1 MKQQQ
6 QQKQSNQQ
14 QQQVSDGCSMKM
26 IRDKVTTTTAVV
38 VDQEEQEHAKAIN
51 NSFGV
56 SADDFRKMA
65 FPYKLFDLLET
76 EDPGIVQWLQHGCSF
91 RINDVH
97 KFANITSPRYFKR
110 K

>member
-1 MKQQQ
+1 MMKHLD
-6 QQKQSNQQ
+6 NL
-14 QQQVSDGCSMKM
+14 GN
-26 IRDKVTTTTAVV
+26 RDSSSTRTVRDSKI
-38 VDQEEQEHAKAIN
+38 VDHEEQEHLKAMH

-65 FPYKLFDLLET
+65 FPYKLYDLLET
-76 EDPGIVQWLQHGCSF
+76 EDPDIVHWLDHGNSF

-110 K
+110 KYEPS

>member
-1 MKQQQ
+1 MSKQSVQQQ
-6 QQKQSNQQ
+6 LDS
-14 QQQVSDGCSMKM
+14 SMKTM
-26 IRDKVTTTTAVV
+26 IRDKVIVV
-38 VDQEEQEHAKAIN
+38 TDQDEQEHVKTLNN

-76 EDPGIVQWLQHGCSF
+76 EDPAIVQWLEHGCSF